1 MNRLLNAEELAEFL
15 GIARSS
21 VYHYTKRGL
30 PVVKVGKHFRYD
42 PVVVLEYLRHN
53 SDL

>member
-1 MNRLLNAEELAEFL
+1 MQKLVNATELADVL

-21 VYHYTKRGL
+21 VYFYTKRGL
-30 PVVKVGKHFRYD
+30 PVIKAGKHFRYD
-42 PVVVLEYLRHN
+42 VDEVIDYLRHN